1 MGEQQDSIHDTQ
13 NTRFR
18 KESITI
24 EFLLEQLRSTVLI
37 PLEVLEEGN
46 LQRLVVESNLHRP
59 GLALAGYVDLF
70 THQRVQILGN
80 TESLYLKQ
88 LSDENR
94 KSAFGNLIQFP
105 IPCLFL
111 TDGNRIDDDLAAMA
125 REQGVPVILT
135 SVSSTQFASLL
146 GDFLEDQFAPQQTR
160 HASLVDVYGVGIL
173 LTGKAGIGKSEVA
186 LDLVERGHRLVAD
199 DVVVATQKGANV
211 IMGSGTDLV
220 QHFMEIRGLGIVDIR
235 AMFGVRAIR
244 FQKRI
249 EVVVDLHVWQKDAE
263 YTRLGMVE
271 DHVSILNVKL
281 PRVKLPIVP
290 GKNITVICEVVAMN
304 YLLQHYGYD
313 AKQVLSERLSGRI
326 EQKLQDRKEEP
337 KRGIEYFEHDTE

>member
-1 MGEQQDSIHDTQ
+1 MAEQDDSAQETRDS
-13 NTRFR
+13 RFR
-18 KESITI
+18 KESITV
-24 EFLLEQLRSTVLI
+24 EFLVEQLRSTVAV
-37 PLEVLEEGN
+37 PVTVLEKGDPG
-46 LQRLVVESNLHRP
+46 RLVVESNLHRP
-59 GLALAGYVDLF
+59 GLALAGYVELF

-80 TESLYLKQ
+80 TENQYLKQ
-88 LSDENR
+88 LSDKER
-94 KSAFGNLIQFP
+94 RVAFNNLIQFP

-111 TDGNRIDDDLAAMA
+111 THGNEIDDDLAGMA
-125 REQGVPVILT
+125 HDNGVPVFST
-135 SVSSTQFASLL
+135 PVSSTQFASLL

-211 IMGSGTDLV
+211 IMGSGTELV
-220 QHFMEIRGLGIVDIR
+220 QHFMEIRGLGIVDVR
-235 AMFGVRAIR
+235 AMFGVRAVR

-249 EVVVDLHVWQKDAE
+249 EVVVDLHVWQKDQE

-271 DHVSILNVKL
+271 DHISILNVEL

-313 AKQVLSERLSGRI
+313 AKEVLAKRLSRRI
-326 EQKLQDRKEEP
+326 GQKTRDHKDEP

>member
-1 MGEQQDSIHDTQ
+1 MAPSDQ
-13 NTRFR
+13 NTDATNFH
-18 KESITI
+18 KESITVQ
-24 EFLLEQLRSTVLI
+24 FLIEQLISSVDV
-37 PLEVLEEGN
+37 PLEIVVEGDTM
-46 LQRLVVESNLHRP
+46 RSVTESNLHRP
-59 GLALAGYVDLF
+59 GLALAGYVELF

-80 TESLYLKQ
+80 TESRYLEQ
-88 LSDENR
+88 LSSSERAD
-94 KSAFGNLIQFP
+94 AFANLVRFP
-105 IPCLFL
+105 VPCIFL
-111 TDGNRIDDDLAAMA
+111 TNDNRIDEALAEAA
-125 REQGVPVILT
+125 RVRDIPIIRTTVP
-135 SVSSTQFASLL
+135 STQFASLL
-146 GDFLEDQFAPQQTR
+146 GDFLDDQFAPQATL

-199 DVVVATQKGANV
+199 DVVVATHKGANV

-249 EVVVDLHVWQKDAE
+249 EVVVDLNVWEKGAE
-263 YTRLGMVE
+263 YTRLGMVD
-271 DHVSILNVKL
+271 DHLNILDVSL

-313 AKQVLSERLSGRI
+313 AQEVLAQRLTDQIGMKSA
-326 EQKLQDRKEEP
+326 ENQKEA